1 MDILEMARE
10 LGKKIQEDENYIRL
24 ITTQKEVED
33 DDALQ
38 ESIADFNMKRYD
50 LTKEVT
56 KEDRDDAKV
65 DELDKLVR
73 SMYDEITNNPKMVAY
88 NEAQAD
94 FDDVFEYVIHLLQ
107 MSASGEEAYTVTK
120 PENGGGC
127 SGDCGS
133 CGGCG

>member
-73 SMYDEITNNPKMVAY
+73 SMYDEITNNANMVIEVARL
-88 NEAQAD
+88 
-94 FDDVFEYVIHLLQ
+94 ILIP
-107 MSASGEEAYTVTK
+107 SR
-120 PENGGGC
+120 
-127 SGDCGS
+127 
-133 CGGCG
+133 

>member
-38 ESIADFNMKRYD
+38 ESIAEFNMKRYD

-56 KEDRDDAKV
+56 KENRDDAKV

-73 SMYDEITNNPKMVAY
+73 SMYDDITNNPKMVAY

-94 FDDVFEYVIHLLQ
+94 FDDLFEYVTHILQ
-107 MSASGEEAYTVTK
+107 MSASGEDPYAVTK
-120 PENGGGC
+120 PEQGGC

>member
-1 MDILEMARE
+1 MDVLEMARE

-38 ESIADFNMKRYD
+38 EAIAEFNMKRYD
-50 LTKEVT
+50 LTREVT

-65 DELDKLVR
+65 EELDKLVR
-73 SMYDEITNNPKMVAY
+73 SMYDDVTNNPKMVAY

-94 FDDVFEYVIHLLQ
+94 FDEVFNYVIHILQ
-107 MSASGEEAYTVTK
+107 MSSTGEDPYTVTE
-120 PENGGGC
+120 PEQGGSC
-127 SGDCGS
+127 SGNCGS